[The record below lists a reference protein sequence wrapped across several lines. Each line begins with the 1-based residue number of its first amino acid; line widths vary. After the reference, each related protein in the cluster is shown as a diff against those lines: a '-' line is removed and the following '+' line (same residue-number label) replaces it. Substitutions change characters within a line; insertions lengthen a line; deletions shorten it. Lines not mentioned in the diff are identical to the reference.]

1 MGMSRKG
8 LAFLAGAAVCL
19 AIGLSRGATFLGL
32 ATAFAAA
39 GIYFLIRDRRE
50 NRES

>member
-1 MGMSRKG
+1 MKRKG
-8 LAFLAGAAVCL
+8 LLFLVLAAVFL

-39 GIYFLIRDRRE
+39 GIYFLVFDRRE
-50 NRES
+50 SRE